1 MDEMNYGTRFLRLL
15 AGGAMLVL
23 ATSSVAQAQ
32 QVVVMVNG
40 DPITAY
46 DIEQRT
52 KLIQISGG
60 KNSSRQQVIEE
71 LIEEKIKHHLVR
83 RYSGLD
89 SVDTEVENAVAN
101 IAKRSRVTPQQF
113 AQQLQTQGIGIGT
126 LKSRLKAELI
136 WSQIVRG
143 KFQQSMQIRDKD
155 VLAALE
161 TRKKDDKAAASVDY
175 TLRPILFVVPRGSP
189 ASLVENRQRE
199 AESLRGR
206 FNGCDEGIRV
216 ARSMRD
222 VAVRQPVVRNSAD
235 LPAPLRAL
243 LDKTEVGKLTNP
255 EVTQQ
260 GIEVFALCAK
270 KAGTEDTAGKR
281 EVRDEMMNERFQ
293 ENSKK
298 YMKELRSQA
307 MIEFR

>member
-1 MDEMNYGTRFLRLL
+1 LRLL
-15 AGGAMLVL
+15 ATAICILAM
-23 ATSSVAQAQ
+23 TSVAPAQ

-40 DPITAY
+40 DPITAF

-60 KNSSRQQVIEE
+60 KNGARQQVIEE
-71 LIEEKIKHHLVR
+71 LIEEKIKLHLLR
-83 RYSGLD
+83 RYTGMD
-89 SVDTEVENAVAN
+89 SVDSEVENAVAN
-101 IAKRSRVTPQQF
+101 IARRSRSTPAQF
-113 AQQLQTQGIGIGT
+113 AQQLQSHGIGMGT
-126 LKSRLKAELI
+126 VKSRLKAELI
-136 WSQIVRG
+136 WSQIIRG
-143 KFQQSMQIRDKD
+143 KFSQSMQIRDKD
-155 VLAALE
+155 ILAALE
-161 TRKKDDKAAASVDY
+161 SRKKDDKTAGSMDY

-189 ASLVENRQRE
+189 ATVAQSRQRE

-206 FNGCDEGIRV
+206 FNGCDEGIRL

-222 VAVRQPVVRNSAD
+222 VAVRQPVVRNSGD
-235 LPAPLRAL
+235 LPAPLREM

-281 EVRDEMMNERFQ
+281 EVRDEMVNEQFQ
-293 ENSKK
+293 ANSKK